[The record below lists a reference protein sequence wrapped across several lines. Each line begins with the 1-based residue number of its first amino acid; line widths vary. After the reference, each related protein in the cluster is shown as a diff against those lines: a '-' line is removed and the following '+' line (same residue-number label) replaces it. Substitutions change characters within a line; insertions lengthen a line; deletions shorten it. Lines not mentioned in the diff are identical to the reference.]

1 MEALLII
8 GALAVGAH
16 YMDKDEEKQLVDPN
30 PAMQEVLYNGKGQYK
45 HNTIVQAESEVKWII
60 STN

>member
-8 GALAVGAH
+8 GALIAGAH
-16 YMDKDEEKQLVDPN
+16 YIDKDGEKQLVDPN
-30 PAMQEVLYNGKGQYK
+30 PAMREVLYNGKGQYK
-45 HNTIVQAESEVKWII
+45 HNTVVQEESQVQWII